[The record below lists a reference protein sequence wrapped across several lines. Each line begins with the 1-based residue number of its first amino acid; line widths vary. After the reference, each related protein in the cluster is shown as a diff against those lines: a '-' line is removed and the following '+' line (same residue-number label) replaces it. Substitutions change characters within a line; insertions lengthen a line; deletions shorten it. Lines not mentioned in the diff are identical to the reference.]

1 MPHPEKPLPD
11 AITHNDEIARLILVE
26 LRGLRD
32 ELAARQAPAALV
44 DLREPASP
52 AAPAEARPLD
62 AMAGPF
68 KPKKRGA

>member
-1 MPHPEKPLPD
+1 
-11 AITHNDEIARLILVE
+11 
-26 LRGLRD
+26 
-32 ELAARQAPAALV
+32 LAARQAPAALV